1 MSQYSTVNVTN
12 YICFTNFKDA
22 LPLTEDNRRWW
33 VIFNELTSLDEIVD
47 ICGMPK
53 EDYYKELHSVFSN
66 VAQLRAVFEKVTIE
80 KWFEDLKTAPI
91 TKYSQMMINDE
102 LTNMTG
108 YFDVVECIGNVDYVS
123 DRIISSSHIYEHLAM
138 EDSDFCTVP
147 DRNKGL
153 IFRKL
158 GYVRS
163 TKRKVIGGKR
173 TYYWYKSDVTES
185 ELIEFSK

>member
-1 MSQYSTVNVTN
+1 
-12 YICFTNFKDA
+12 
-22 LPLTEDNRRWW
+22 
-33 VIFNELTSLDEIVD
+33 
-47 ICGMPK
+47 MPK

-80 KWFEDLKTAPI
+80 KWFEDLKTAPV

-108 YFDVVECIGNVDYVS
+108 YFDVVECIGNVDYVG
-123 DRIISSSHIYEHLAM
+123 DRIISSAHIYEHLAM

-147 DRNKGL
+147 DRSKGL
-153 IFRKL
+153 IFKKL
-158 GYVRS
+158 GYIRS

-173 TYYWYKSDVTES
+173 TYYWYKSGVTES